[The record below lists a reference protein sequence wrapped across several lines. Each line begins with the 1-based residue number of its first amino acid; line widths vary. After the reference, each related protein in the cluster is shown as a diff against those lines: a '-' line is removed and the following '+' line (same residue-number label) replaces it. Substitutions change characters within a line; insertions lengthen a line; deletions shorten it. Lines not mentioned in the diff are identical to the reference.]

1 MCREEIKMENK
12 LIKIA
17 TYYNNFDAELAKL
30 KLEENNIFCF
40 LKNEHVAQLQFGI
53 ANFEIMV
60 REEDKELA
68 LHYLNTQEDDLGKS
82 MEELN
87 ET

>member
-1 MCREEIKMENK
+1 MENK

-17 TYYNNFDAELAKL
+17 TFYNNFDAELAKL

-68 LHYLNTQEDDLGKS
+68 LHYLNSDDDLDKPI
-82 MEELN
+82 EELN
-87 ET
+87 ES